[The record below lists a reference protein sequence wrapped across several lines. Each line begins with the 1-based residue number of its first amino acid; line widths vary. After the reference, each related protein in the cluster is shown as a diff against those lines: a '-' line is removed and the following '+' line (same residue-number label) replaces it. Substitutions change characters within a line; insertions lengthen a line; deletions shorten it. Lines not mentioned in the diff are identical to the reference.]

1 MPTEIP
7 ATGLALRTEITG
19 SGELRLS
26 LVDQPTRA
34 PGPDDVLVRIE
45 AAPIN
50 PSDLFLLFG
59 PADLATAVVGGV
71 PERPTLTAKVP
82 ERLLASVRGR
92 LDQSLGAGN
101 EGAGVVIAAGEN
113 AAHLLGRTVAVLG
126 GAMYAQYVTAP
137 AREVLVLPEGATS
150 AEGASCFVN
159 PLTALSMV
167 ECMRLEGHTALVHT
181 AAASN
186 LGQMLNRICL
196 KDGVELVNIV
206 RKPEQV
212 ALLRGQGAR
221 HVVDSSADTFLAD
234 LTAALEE
241 TGATIAF
248 DAIGGGKQAGQILAC
263 METAAARKM
272 TTYNRYGSDTFKQV
286 YIYGGLDLGKTEFT
300 RTFGFAWSISG
311 FLLTPFLK
319 RIGPDRGGQ
328 LRERVA
334 AELTTTFASHYTADL
349 TLAEALQP
357 ANIANYNARRTG
369 EKYLITPHRG

>member
-1 MPTEIP
+1 
-7 ATGLALRTEITG
+7 
-19 SGELRLS
+19 
-26 LVDQPTRA
+26 
-34 PGPDDVLVRIE
+34 
-45 AAPIN
+45 
-50 PSDLFLLFG
+50 
-59 PADLATAVVGGV
+59 
-71 PERPTLTAKVP
+71 
-82 ERLLASVRGR
+82 
-92 LDQSLGAGN
+92 
-101 EGAGVVIAAGEN
+101 
-113 AAHLLGRTVAVLG
+113 
-126 GAMYAQYVTAP
+126 
-137 AREVLVLPEGATS
+137 
-150 AEGASCFVN
+150 
-159 PLTALSMV
+159 
-167 ECMRLEGHTALVHT
+167 
-181 AAASN
+181 
-186 LGQMLNRICL
+186 MLNRICL

-221 HVVDSSADTFLAD
+221 HVVDSSAETFLAD

-241 TGATIAF
+241 TSATIAF

-319 RIGPDRGGQ
+319 RIGPDRGRQ

-357 ANIANYNARRTG
+357 THIANYNARRTG
-369 EKYLITPHRG
+369 EKYLIKPHRG